1 MNKLIKKDSGITLV
15 ALVITIIIIM
25 ILASISV
32 YEGKQII
39 AKSKV
44 QTLET
49 NMLTIKAKAKVYAE
63 EIDAKVWT
71 YKDSEKDDKR
81 DAEFSSDD
89 RKMDKTSVSQE
100 ALAQVE
106 DKIKTG
112 GYVAYLATGEA
123 LTKMGLDE
131 IKNEKYIVIFSIE
144 DYKLMDV
151 IYQDGVI
158 YNKKTYYSLS
168 ALQEVLENE
177 QKYYMQ

>member
-71 YKDSEKDDKR
+71 YKDSEKGAKR
-81 DAEFSSDD
+81 DEEFSSDD
-89 RKMDKTSVSQE
+89 RKHGICKRVF
-100 ALAQVE
+100 L
-106 DKIKTG
+106 
-112 GYVAYLATGEA
+112 
-123 LTKMGLDE
+123 
-131 IKNEKYIVIFSIE
+131 FS
-144 DYKLMDV
+144 LFF
-151 IYQDGVI
+151 
-158 YNKKTYYSLS
+158 YNFIL
-168 ALQEVLENE
+168 L
-177 QKYYMQ
+177 